1 MRESLFRRRWV
12 RQEGERI
19 DRYDER
25 LVQEFLKAHR
35 DLHRRGHSL
44 EVHLDRATRDA
55 GDIGEGAQRH
65 LSLFAQPAKGVR
77 VEPHVQPSGRG
88 IEEGRDALLQ
98 EFAERPP
105 GEDRDAEPGVDHA
118 VLQGSGPAPFAD
130 DERRSIEDS
139 RDLEQFVCGVLGQ
152 RIDVLEHL
160 DDQERVVSPRP
171 GGGLELNLLEA
182 VYLVE
187 GGRLDIRRR
196 GRTVSARELF
206 RAASASIDAFE
217 IRYLVYRDLRSRGYV
232 VEARGGPVDFQV
244 YPRGGAPK
252 KTPSK
257 YWVRALSERAV
268 FDLAELLGRA
278 EEAAAV
284 RKTLLL
290 GLVDEESDLTY
301 YSVREAHPRG
311 HQPAAL
317 RKVDVVVHFLG
328 DRAVVID
335 EVQAKALHEAGFFGK
350 IVGRRLQLSLLE
362 TAYLLKAG
370 LVEEAHPET
379 DRPVQPA
386 RLIKKAK
393 ATQPDFE
400 LRPPGYEDLT
410 GRGVISK
417 TGFKYG
423 SHFRAYEGDPETHH
437 AKYLV
442 HVVPKGHRGAW
453 PEISRAVRLAHG
465 VKKQI
470 LFGEVGDGVRY
481 VKLERVR
488 P

>member
-1 MRESLFRRRWV
+1 MA
-12 RQEGERI
+12 GE
-19 DRYDER
+19 
-25 LVQEFLKAHR
+25 LL
-35 DLHRRGHSL
+35 
-44 EVHLDRATRDA
+44 
-55 GDIGEGAQRH
+55 
-65 LSLFAQPAKGVR
+65 
-77 VEPHVQPSGRG
+77 
-88 IEEGRDALLQ
+88 EGRVVVHDSAEGSALHNRGFFGTPL
-98 EFAERPP
+98 
-105 GEDRDAEPGVDHA
+105 
-118 VLQGSGPAPFAD
+118 
-130 DERRSIEDS
+130 
-139 RDLEQFVCGVLGQ
+139 
-152 RIDVLEHL
+152 
-160 DDQERVVSPRP
+160 P

-187 GGRLDIRRR
+187 AGRLDIRRR
-196 GRTVSARELF
+196 GKPVSTRELF
-206 RAASASIDAFE
+206 RAASAAIGAFE
-217 IRYLVYRDLRSRGYV
+217 IRYLVYRDLRARGYV
-232 VEARGGPVDFQV
+232 VEAREGPVEFQV

-268 FDLAELLGRA
+268 FDLAELLQRA
-278 EEAAAV
+278 DEAASV

-301 YSVREAHPRG
+301 YSVREARPRG
-311 HQPAAL
+311 HLSPTPRAAP
-317 RKVDVVVHFLG
+317 VVVHYIG

-335 EVQAKALHEAGFFGK
+335 EAQAKSLHEAGFFGK
-350 IVGRRLQLSLLE
+350 MIGRRLQLSLLE
-362 TAYLLKAG
+362 TAYLLKSG
-370 LVEEAHPET
+370 IVEVRNADT
-379 DRPVQPA
+379 DRPI
-386 RLIKKAK
+386 RLPRLVREAK
-393 ATQPDFE
+393 AVQPDFE
-400 LRPPGYEDLT
+400 LRLRAYEDLT
-410 GRGVISK
+410 RRGVISK

-423 SHFRAYEGDPETHH
+423 SHFRAYEGDPDLHH

>member
-1 MRESLFRRRWV
+1 M
-12 RQEGERI
+12 
-19 DRYDER
+19 
-25 LVQEFLKAHR
+25 
-35 DLHRRGHSL
+35 
-44 EVHLDRATRDA
+44 
-55 GDIGEGAQRH
+55 
-65 LSLFAQPAKGVR
+65 
-77 VEPHVQPSGRG
+77 
-88 IEEGRDALLQ
+88 
-98 EFAERPP
+98 
-105 GEDRDAEPGVDHA
+105 
-118 VLQGSGPAPFAD
+118 
-130 DERRSIEDS
+130 
-139 RDLEQFVCGVLGQ
+139 
-152 RIDVLEHL
+152 
-160 DDQERVVSPRP
+160 
-171 GGGLELNLLEA
+171 
-182 VYLVE
+182 
-187 GGRLDIRRR
+187 
-196 GRTVSARELF
+196 
-206 RAASASIDAFE
+206 
-217 IRYLVYRDLRSRGYV
+217 
-232 VEARGGPVDFQV
+232 

-301 YSVREAHPRG
+301 YSVREAQPRG
-311 HQPAAL
+311 HQPATL
-317 RKVDVVVHFLG
+317 RKADVVVHFLG

-335 EVQAKALHEAGFFGK
+335 EVQARALHEAGFFGK

-362 TAYLLKAG
+362 TAYLLKAS
-370 LVEEAHPET
+370 LVEVRNADT
-379 DRPVQPA
+379 DRSISLA
-386 RLIKKAK
+386 RLIKEAK
-393 ATQPDFE
+393 
-400 LRPPGYEDLT
+400 
-410 GRGVISK
+410 GVISK

-470 LFGEVGDGVRY
+470 LFGEVGHGVRY

>member
-1 MRESLFRRRWV
+1 MA
-12 RQEGERI
+12 GELVD
-19 DRYDER
+19 DRVIVDDPAEASGVYN
-25 LVQEFLKAHR
+25 
-35 DLHRRGHSL
+35 RGFF
-44 EVHLDRATRDA
+44 
-55 GDIGEGAQRH
+55 GAPQ
-65 LSLFAQPAKGVR
+65 S
-77 VEPHVQPSGRG
+77 
-88 IEEGRDALLQ
+88 
-98 EFAERPP
+98 
-105 GEDRDAEPGVDHA
+105 
-118 VLQGSGPAPFAD
+118 
-130 DERRSIEDS
+130 
-139 RDLEQFVCGVLGQ
+139 
-152 RIDVLEHL
+152 
-160 DDQERVVSPRP
+160 

-311 HQPAAL
+311 HQTATI
-317 RKVDVVVHFLG
+317 RKADVVVHFLG

-335 EVQAKALHEAGFFGK
+335 EVQAKELHEAGFFGK

-370 LVEEAHPET
+370 LVEVRNADT
-379 DRPVQPA
+379 DRPIRLA
-386 RLIKKAK
+386 RLVKEAK
-393 ATQPDFE
+393 SIQPDFE
-400 LRPPGYEDLT
+400 LRLQAYEDLT

-470 LFGEVGDGVRY
+470 LFGEVGQGVRY

>member
-1 MRESLFRRRWV
+1 MSGELSKDRVLVGEAAEASSL
-12 RQEGERI
+12 
-19 DRYDER
+19 YN
-25 LVQEFLKAHR
+25 
-35 DLHRRGHSL
+35 RGFFGRPQSGGSL
-44 EVHLDRATRDA
+44 ELD
-55 GDIGEGAQRH
+55 
-65 LSLFAQPAKGVR
+65 
-77 VEPHVQPSGRG
+77 
-88 IEEGRDALLQ
+88 
-98 EFAERPP
+98 
-105 GEDRDAEPGVDHA
+105 
-118 VLQGSGPAPFAD
+118 
-130 DERRSIEDS
+130 
-139 RDLEQFVCGVLGQ
+139 
-152 RIDVLEHL
+152 
-160 DDQERVVSPRP
+160 
-171 GGGLELNLLEA
+171 LLEA

-187 GGRLDIRRR
+187 ADRLEVRRAGRR
-196 GRTVSARELF
+196 VSARELF
-206 RAASASIDAFE
+206 RAAGTAVPSFE
-217 IRYLVYRDLRSRGYV
+217 IRYLVYRDLRQRGYV
-232 VEARGGPVDFQV
+232 VEAQGGRVDFQV

-268 FDLAELLGRA
+268 FDMAELLERA
-278 EEAAAV
+278 GEAAAV

-301 YSVREAHPRG
+301 YGVREAQPRG
-311 HQPAAL
+311 HRPVEPAKG
-317 RKVDVVVHFLG
+317 RVVVHFLG

-335 EVQAKALHEAGFFGK
+335 EEEARALHASGYFGK
-350 IVGRRLQLSLLE
+350 MVGRRLQLSLLE
-362 TAYLLKAG
+362 TAYLLKTGFAE
-370 LVEEAHPET
+370 VRNAET
-379 DRPVQPA
+379 DRPIRIE
-386 RLIKKAK
+386 RLTKEAK
-393 ATQPDFE
+393 AIQPDFE
-400 LRPPGYEDLT
+400 LRLQAYEDLT
-410 GRGVISK
+410 DRGVISK

>member
-1 MRESLFRRRWV
+1 M
-12 RQEGERI
+12 
-19 DRYDER
+19 
-25 LVQEFLKAHR
+25 
-35 DLHRRGHSL
+35 
-44 EVHLDRATRDA
+44 
-55 GDIGEGAQRH
+55 
-65 LSLFAQPAKGVR
+65 
-77 VEPHVQPSGRG
+77 
-88 IEEGRDALLQ
+88 
-98 EFAERPP
+98 P
-105 GEDRDAEPGVDHA
+105 GELTDDRVIVGDPAEA
-118 VLQGSGPAPFAD
+118 SGLHNRGYFG
-130 DERRSIEDS
+130 R
-139 RDLEQFVCGVLGQ
+139 
-152 RIDVLEHL
+152 
-160 DDQERVVSPRP
+160 PRP
-171 GGGLELNLLEA
+171 GGGLELDLLEA

-187 GGRLDIRRR
+187 AERLEVRRGGRP
-196 GRTVSARELF
+196 VSARELF
-206 RAASASIDAFE
+206 RAAGAAIPSFE
-217 IRYLVYRDLRSRGYV
+217 IRYLVFRDLRQRGYV

-301 YSVREAHPRG
+301 YGVREAHPRG
-311 HQPAAL
+311 HRAIGPPKE
-317 RKVDVVVHFLG
+317 RVIIHFLG

-335 EVQAKALHEAGFFGK
+335 EGQARGLHDARFFGK
-350 IVGRRLQLSLLE
+350 MVGRRLQLSLLE
-362 TAYLLKAG
+362 TAFLLKSGFAE
-370 LVEEAHPET
+370 VRNAET
-379 DRPVQPA
+379 DRPIRLP
-386 RLIKKAK
+386 RLIKEAK
-393 ATQPDFE
+393 AIQPDFP
-400 LRPPGYEDLT
+400 LRLRAYEDLT
-410 GRGVISK
+410 GRGVVSK

>member
-1 MRESLFRRRWV
+1 M
-12 RQEGERI
+12 
-19 DRYDER
+19 
-25 LVQEFLKAHR
+25 
-35 DLHRRGHSL
+35 
-44 EVHLDRATRDA
+44 A
-55 GDIGEGAQRH
+55 GA
-65 LSLFAQPAKGVR
+65 LS
-77 VEPHVQPSGRG
+77 
-88 IEEGRDALLQ
+88 
-98 EFAERPP
+98 
-105 GEDRDAEPGVDHA
+105 EDRVIVEEPTEASTLYNRGYF
-118 VLQGSGPAPFAD
+118 GRP
-130 DERRSIEDS
+130 RS
-139 RDLEQFVCGVLGQ
+139 
-152 RIDVLEHL
+152 
-160 DDQERVVSPRP
+160 
-171 GGGLELNLLEA
+171 GGGLELDLLEA

-187 GGRLDIRRR
+187 AERLEVRRGGRA
-196 GRTVSARELF
+196 VSARDLF
-206 RAASASIDAFE
+206 RAAGAAVPSFE
-217 IRYLVYRDLRSRGYV
+217 IRYLVYRDLRQRGYI
-232 VEARGGPVDFQV
+232 VESRSGSVDFQV

-268 FDLAELLGRA
+268 FDLAELLERA

-301 YSVREAHPRG
+301 YGVREAHPRG
-311 HQPAAL
+311 HRPIDTPKE
-317 RKVDVVVHFLG
+317 RVVVHFLG

-335 EVQAKALHEAGFFGK
+335 ETQARALHEAGFFGK
-350 IVGRRLQLSLLE
+350 MIGRRLQLSLLE
-362 TAYLLKAG
+362 TSFLLKGG
-370 LVEEAHPET
+370 LAEVRNADT
-379 DRPVQPA
+379 DRPIGLA
-386 RLIKKAK
+386 RLTKEAK
-393 ATQPDFE
+393 AIQPDFD
-400 LRPPGYEDLT
+400 LRLRAYEDLT

-470 LFGEVGDGVRY
+470 LFGEVGDSVRY

>member
-1 MRESLFRRRWV
+1 MTPSSRVPVPLRSPTTRGDPSRIRATSCSSCAVSLFSASTFCRTLTIRRVSSR
-12 RQEGERI
+12 
-19 DRYDER
+19 
-25 LVQEFLKAHR
+25 
-35 DLHRRGHSL
+35 
-44 EVHLDRATRDA
+44 RATRSKHSPRSPCGRERKNPVFA
-55 GDIGEGAQRH
+55 SPRRVSSRTRSRFIGHSSCG
-65 LSLFAQPAKGVR
+65 
-77 VEPHVQPSGRG
+77 
-88 IEEGRDALLQ
+88 LLYK
-98 EFAERPP
+98 FLGMRPP
-105 GEDRDAEPGVDHA
+105 GIVRADTPANPLSRSRPSPSFMAGELVGDRVIVDCAAEGSA
-118 VLQGSGPAPFAD
+118 VYNRGIFG
-130 DERRSIEDS
+130 
-139 RDLEQFVCGVLGQ
+139 
-152 RIDVLEHL
+152 
-160 DDQERVVSPRP
+160 SPRA

-187 GGRLDIRRR
+187 GGRLDVRRR
-196 GRTVSARELF
+196 GRAVSSRELF
-206 RAASASIDAFE
+206 RAASASIEAFE
-217 IRYLVYRDLRSRGYV
+217 IRYLVYRDLRARGYV

-311 HQPAAL
+311 HQPATL

-370 LVEEAHPET
+370 LVEVRNADT
-379 DRPVQPA
+379 DRPISLA
-386 RLIKKAK
+386 RLIKEAK
-393 ATQPDFE
+393 AIQTDIE
-400 LRPPGYEDLT
+400 LRLKAYEDLT

-423 SHFRAYEGDPETHH
+423 SHFRAYEGDPETHN

-470 LFGEVGDGVRY
+470 LFDEVGDGVRY
-481 VKLERVR
+481 VKMERIR

>member
-1 MRESLFRRRWV
+1 MERVFSEASRRVGSRTLY
-12 RQEGERI
+12 R
-19 DRYDER
+19 
-25 LVQEFLKAHR
+25 KAT
-35 DLHRRGHSL
+35 LRRS
-44 EVHLDRATRDA
+44 RMA
-55 GDIGEGAQRH
+55 GA
-65 LSLFAQPAKGVR
+65 LS
-77 VEPHVQPSGRG
+77 
-88 IEEGRDALLQ
+88 
-98 EFAERPP
+98 
-105 GEDRDAEPGVDHA
+105 EDRVIVEDPTEASTLYNRGYFGRP
-118 VLQGSGPAPFAD
+118 
-130 DERRSIEDS
+130 RS
-139 RDLEQFVCGVLGQ
+139 
-152 RIDVLEHL
+152 
-160 DDQERVVSPRP
+160 
-171 GGGLELNLLEA
+171 GGGLELDLLEA

-187 GGRLDIRRR
+187 AERLEVRRGGRA
-196 GRTVSARELF
+196 VSARDLF
-206 RAASASIDAFE
+206 RAAGAAVPSFE
-217 IRYLVYRDLRSRGYV
+217 IRYLVYRDLRQRGYI
-232 VEARGGPVDFQV
+232 VESRSGSVDFQV

-268 FDLAELLGRA
+268 FDLAELLERA

-301 YSVREAHPRG
+301 YGVREAHPRG
-311 HQPAAL
+311 HRPIDTPKE
-317 RKVDVVVHFLG
+317 RVVIHFLG

-335 EVQAKALHEAGFFGK
+335 ETQARALHEAGFFGK
-350 IVGRRLQLSLLE
+350 MIGRRLQLSLLE
-362 TAYLLKAG
+362 TAFLLKGGFAE
-370 LVEEAHPET
+370 VRNAET
-379 DRPVQPA
+379 DRPIGLA
-386 RLIKKAK
+386 RLRNEAK
-393 ATQPDFE
+393 AIQPDFD
-400 LRPPGYEDLT
+400 LRLRAYEDLT

-423 SHFRAYEGDPETHH
+423 SHFRAYEGDPEAHH

>member
-1 MRESLFRRRWV
+1 MERVFSEASRRVGSRTLY
-12 RQEGERI
+12 R
-19 DRYDER
+19 
-25 LVQEFLKAHR
+25 KAT
-35 DLHRRGHSL
+35 LRRS
-44 EVHLDRATRDA
+44 RMA
-55 GDIGEGAQRH
+55 GA
-65 LSLFAQPAKGVR
+65 LS
-77 VEPHVQPSGRG
+77 
-88 IEEGRDALLQ
+88 
-98 EFAERPP
+98 
-105 GEDRDAEPGVDHA
+105 EDRVIVEDPTEASTLYNRGYFGRP
-118 VLQGSGPAPFAD
+118 
-130 DERRSIEDS
+130 RS
-139 RDLEQFVCGVLGQ
+139 
-152 RIDVLEHL
+152 
-160 DDQERVVSPRP
+160 
-171 GGGLELNLLEA
+171 GGGLELDLLEA

-187 GGRLDIRRR
+187 AERLEVRRGGRA
-196 GRTVSARELF
+196 VSARDLF
-206 RAASASIDAFE
+206 RAAGAAVPSFE
-217 IRYLVYRDLRSRGYV
+217 IRYLVYRDLRQRGYI
-232 VEARGGPVDFQV
+232 VESRSGSVDFQV

-257 YWVRALSERAV
+257 YWVRSLSERAV
-268 FDLAELLGRA
+268 FDLAELLERA

-301 YSVREAHPRG
+301 YGVREAHPRG
-311 HQPAAL
+311 HRPIDTPKE
-317 RKVDVVVHFLG
+317 RVVIHFLG

-335 EVQAKALHEAGFFGK
+335 ETQARALHEAGFFGK
-350 IVGRRLQLSLLE
+350 MIGRRLQLSLLE
-362 TAYLLKAG
+362 TAFLLKGGFAE
-370 LVEEAHPET
+370 VRNAET
-379 DRPVQPA
+379 DRPIGLA
-386 RLIKKAK
+386 RLRNEAK
-393 ATQPDFE
+393 AIQPDFD
-400 LRPPGYEDLT
+400 LRLRAYEDLT

-470 LFGEVGDGVRY
+470 LFGEVGDSVRY

>member
-1 MRESLFRRRWV
+1 MRACPVAAEPFIASP
-12 RQEGERI
+12 
-19 DRYDER
+19 
-25 LVQEFLKAHR
+25 
-35 DLHRRGHSL
+35 S
-44 EVHLDRATRDA
+44 
-55 GDIGEGAQRH
+55 
-65 LSLFAQPAKGVR
+65 FASPR
-77 VEPHVQPSGRG
+77 M
-88 IEEGRDALLQ
+88 
-98 EFAERPP
+98 P
-105 GEDRDAEPGVDHA
+105 GELSEN
-118 VLQGSGPAPFAD
+118 
-130 DERRSIEDS
+130 
-139 RDLEQFVCGVLGQ
+139 
-152 RIDVLEHL
+152 
-160 DDQERVVSPRP
+160 RVVVEDPAEASALHNRGYFGSPRP
-171 GGGLELNLLEA
+171 GGSLELDLLET
-182 VYLVE
+182 VFLVE
-187 GGRLDIRRR
+187 ADRLEVRRNGRR
-196 GRTVSARELF
+196 VSPRELF
-206 RAASASIDAFE
+206 RVAGAAVSSFE
-217 IRYLVYRDLRSRGYV
+217 IRYLVYRDLRSRGYI
-232 VEARGGPVDFQV
+232 VESRDGPVDFQV

-268 FDLAELLGRA
+268 FDMAELLRRA

-301 YSVREAHPRG
+301 YGVREAHPRG
-311 HQPAAL
+311 HRTVGAPHD
-317 RKVDVVVHFLG
+317 RVVVHFRG

-335 EVQAKALHEAGFFGK
+335 EAQARALHEAGFFGK
-350 IVGRRLQLSLLE
+350 MIGRRLQLSLLE

-370 LVEEAHPET
+370 FAEVRNGDT
-379 DRPVQPA
+379 DRPIRLG
-386 RLIKKAK
+386 RLIKEAK
-393 ATQPDFE
+393 AIQPDFE
-400 LRPPGYEDLT
+400 LRLRAYEDLT

-423 SHFRAYEGDPETHH
+423 SHFRAYEGDPDAHH

-470 LFGEVGDGVRY
+470 LFGEVGDDVRY

>member
-1 MRESLFRRRWV
+1 M
-12 RQEGERI
+12 
-19 DRYDER
+19 
-25 LVQEFLKAHR
+25 
-35 DLHRRGHSL
+35 
-44 EVHLDRATRDA
+44 
-55 GDIGEGAQRH
+55 
-65 LSLFAQPAKGVR
+65 
-77 VEPHVQPSGRG
+77 
-88 IEEGRDALLQ
+88 
-98 EFAERPP
+98 P
-105 GEDRDAEPGVDHA
+105 GELLDAQVLVDD
-118 VLQGSGPAPFAD
+118 PAEASALYNRGFFGNP
-130 DERRSIEDS
+130 RS
-139 RDLEQFVCGVLGQ
+139 
-152 RIDVLEHL
+152 
-160 DDQERVVSPRP
+160 
-171 GGGLELNLLEA
+171 GGGIALDLLEA

-187 GGRLDIRRR
+187 AGRLEVRRKGR
-196 GRTVSARELF
+196 GVSARELF
-206 RAASASIDAFE
+206 RAASGAIPSFE
-217 IRYLVYRDLRSRGYV
+217 IRYLVYRDLRQRGYV

-244 YPRGGAPK
+244 YPRGGAPR
-252 KTPSK
+252 KTPSRF
-257 YWVRALSERAV
+257 WVRSLSERAV

-311 HQPAAL
+311 HRPPPAASAP
-317 RKVDVVVHFLG
+317 VVVHFLG

-335 EVQAKALHEAGFFGK
+335 EDQARALHDAGFFGK
-350 IVGRRLQLSLLE
+350 MIGRRLQLSLLE

-370 LVEEAHPET
+370 LSEVRNADT
-379 DRPVQPA
+379 DRPI
-386 RLIKKAK
+386 RLPRLLKEAK
-393 ATQPDFE
+393 AVQPDFE
-400 LRPPGYEDLT
+400 LRLRAYEDLT
-410 GRGVISK
+410 ARGVISK

-423 SHFRAYEGDPETHH
+423 AHFRAYEGDPETHH